1 LYEGQKRS
9 NDFFG
14 YKDLPMIR
22 PVHFMDRHRIQRCQS
37 VSVIRSI
44 LAVILNMHMT
54 P

>member
-22 PVHFMDRHRIQRCQS
+22 PVHFMDRHRIQGCQY
-37 VSVIRSI
+37 VSVIGSI
-44 LAVILNMHMT
+44 RAEGPNRHT
-54 P
+54 TT